1 MFINAKS
8 ISCQKVSVNREC
20 VKSSMMDIRGMVGV
34 DKIRRGNILWI
45 DLGEHPGTHL
55 QSGRRPCVVVSTD
68 KANRSAKI
76 YTVIPGTT
84 KHEKDG
90 FPVHCK
96 LLPEEVRGYL
106 NKSTIFLA
114 EQLCTVGEKQIICKM
129 GYI

>member
-1 MFINAKS
+1 M
-8 ISCQKVSVNREC
+8 
-20 VKSSMMDIRGMVGV
+20 
-34 DKIRRGNILWI
+34 DKIRRGNILCI

-84 KHEKDG
+84 KHEKEG

-96 LLPEEVRGYL
+96 LLPEEVKGYL
-106 NKSTIFLA
+106 NKETIFLA
-114 EQLCTVGEKQIICKM
+114 EQICTVDEKQVICKM
-129 GYI
+129 GNILQDSRTMQKINQIMIRQLALESEVVRGK

>member
-1 MFINAKS
+1 M
-8 ISCQKVSVNREC
+8 
-20 VKSSMMDIRGMVGV
+20 

-55 QSGRRPCVVVSTD
+55 QSGCRPCVVVSTD

-96 LLPEEVRGYL
+96 LLPEEVQGYL
-106 NKSTIFLA
+106 NRSTIFLA
-114 EQLCTVGEKQIICKM
+114 EQICTVDEKQVIGKM
-129 GYI
+129 GTIKQNSITMQKINQIIIRQLALNVESA

>member
-1 MFINAKS
+1 M
-8 ISCQKVSVNREC
+8 
-20 VKSSMMDIRGMVGV
+20 

-55 QSGRRPCVVVSTD
+55 QSGCRPCVVVSTD

-84 KHEKDG
+84 KHEKEG

-96 LLPEEVRGYL
+96 VLSEEVQGYL
-106 NKSTIFLA
+106 NKATIFLA
-114 EQLCTVGEKQIICKM
+114 EQLCTVDEKQVICKM
-129 GYI
+129 GHIKHDSKTMQKINQIITRQLSLDEEVLQGRRIR

>member
-1 MFINAKS
+1 M
-8 ISCQKVSVNREC
+8 
-20 VKSSMMDIRGMVGV
+20 

-55 QSGRRPCVVVSTD
+55 QSRRRPCVVVSTD

-84 KHEKDG
+84 KHDKDG

-96 LLPEEVRGYL
+96 LLPEEVQGYL
-106 NKSTIFLA
+106 NRSTIFLA
-114 EQLCTVGEKQIICKM
+114 EQVCTVDEKQVICKM
-129 GYI
+129 GTIKQNSLTMKKINQIIIRQLDLASGSGI